1 MTNLLINKSIL
12 SKGWKRFQ
20 IMHKDRHVA
29 SIREDGTCTI
39 YYPSFMPYN
48 LYLEKA
54 AEDDFDTKLNN
65 LTNFYYWCASRV
77 LSLDRKYLKEILNS
91 IGASQASTDK
101 ERAMIAISYHGL
113 SLTDVYWI
121 KVSGE
126 TLTYNDLSLFRHS
139 LSGAFADVSLKG
151 KQLTANNAELI
162 SDKEAAGDVS
172 TLGMAPKAWI
182 REKSSFYLVKD
193 GDKRDVEAE
202 ILASKIAD
210 CFKLDHVKYSL
221 SSFKDKLVS
230 KSKIITSEDF
240 SIVPMEYI
248 EIYCL
253 NQEIKKM
260 EFILKKDAYAF
271 YMMNIIDY
279 LVGNTDRHWGN
290 WGFLV
295 DNNTNELLHL
305 HALMDFNKSFMAYDT
320 LEGSRCLTTEEHLS
334 QKDAAIQ
341 AVKAIGLNQIKPID
355 DTWFGSAKTRKMF
368 YERLNL
374 LKQCNQ

>member
-1 MTNLLINKSIL
+1 MSNLLINRSIL

-20 IMHKDRHVA
+20 IMHKDRRVA

-54 AEDDFDTKLNN
+54 SKDDFDTKLNN

-121 KVSGE
+121 KLSDE
-126 TLTYNDLSLFRHS
+126 NLTYKNLSLFRHS

-151 KQLTANNAELI
+151 KQLTADNAELI
-162 SDKEAAGDVS
+162 SDKDAAGDVS

-182 REKSSFYLVKD
+182 REKSGFYLIKD
-193 GDKRDVEAE
+193 GNKRDVEAE

-210 CFKLDHVKYSL
+210 CFKLNHVKYSL
-221 SSFKDKLVS
+221 STFKNKVVS

-240 SIVPMEYI
+240 SIVPMEYV

-253 NQEIKKM
+253 NQEISKM
-260 EFILKKDAYAF
+260 EFVLKKDRYSF

-295 DNNTNELLHL
+295 DNNTNELLGL

-320 LEGSRCLTTEEHLS
+320 LEGARCLTTEDHIS

-341 AVKAIGLNQIKPID
+341 AVKAIGLNQMKPVD
-355 DTWFGSAKTRKMF
+355 DSWFGSVKTRKMF
-368 YERLNL
+368 NERLNL
-374 LKQCNQ
+374 LKQYNQ

>member
-253 NQEIKKM
+253 NKGIKKM

-341 AVKAIGLNQIKPID
+341 AVKAIGLNQIKSID